1 MNDNGIK
8 EARRLCM
15 TQQQEDDFKKIA
27 WSTLLIRTVTEF
39 AAVLFQL
46 VCFSRLGANDY
57 YYIVNMKTGETE
69 QRSQDEP
76 SLAANLVLF
85 VTLVLFQFPFM
96 NAYIVFMYDVC
107 VIART
112 SWLRVLCCFWLLTIQ
127 IVAVVMAWLVIR
139 DVQGRWKGMVTWIV
153 PEFVAT
159 DSKYQDFSAEF
170 WEEFFAV
177 TALLVGYIHLTYL
190 NFGGVGLFRSSEH
203 LFSEFSVT
211 TRQLPIP
218 MTFILQVT
226 LLVAGLL
233 RAFPRAHLSP
243 HISCYLLIM
252 RYTTWGRFYFRMLGG
267 VLAFIVAYIL
277 FWCAY
282 EPRTRVH
289 KRAKEAKALEDDEDA
304 LMHAG
309 HGSGRTAD
317 LRPGIPMI
325 SFNNAYRQVY
335 HSI

>member
-1 MNDNGIK
+1 MCMPK
-8 EARRLCM
+8 E
-15 TQQQEDDFKKIA
+15 QDEEFEKISWA
-27 WSTLLIRTVTEF
+27 TLLIRSVTEF

-57 YYIVNMKTGETE
+57 YYLVNQKTGETE

-96 NAYIVFMYDVC
+96 NAYILFMYDLC

-112 SWLRVLCCFWLLTIQ
+112 SWLRVLCCFWLLAVQ
-127 IVAVVMAWLVIR
+127 VVGVVMAWLVIR
-139 DVQGRWKGMVTWIV
+139 DVQGRWKDTVTWIV
-153 PEFVAT
+153 PAFEAT
-159 DSKYQDFSAEF
+159 DQGVEVMAEF

-177 TALLVGYIHLTYL
+177 LALLVGYVHLTYL
-190 NFGGVGLFRSSEH
+190 NFGKVGLFRSSEH
-203 LFSEFSVT
+203 TFSQFSAAT
-211 TRQLPIP
+211 KELPIP

-243 HISCYLLIM
+243 HVSCYLLIM
-252 RYTTWGRFYFRMLGG
+252 RYTTWARFYFRFLGG
-267 VLAFIVAYIL
+267 LAAFVAAYVL

-289 KRAKEAKALEDDEDA
+289 KRAKEARALEDDEDE
-304 LMHAG
+304 MHAG
-309 HGSGRTAD
+309 RGAGRTA
-317 LRPGIPMI
+317 LMGTGGQLI
-325 SFNNAYRQVY
+325 SFNDTYRHVY
-335 HSI
+335 RAL